1 MHSHTHGHHHHHHH
15 SGKGSRLWLVFAL
28 NFSFTIIEFIGG
40 YFTNSFAIT
49 SDAFHD
55 LGDSLAL
62 FGAILLERYAHK
74 RRNDNYSYGYRR
86 FSLLS
91 AMLISSILMISSVFI
106 IYQAVQQLSNPP
118 ELHTTGMIWLALAG
132 VLVNGSAALQ
142 LFKKG
147 QGLNE
152 KAIRLHLLED
162 TMGWL
167 AVLVGALVIWLT
179 GFTVIDPILSLIIA
193 LWILVN
199 AVKGIKNV
207 LQIMLQASPLEVDT
221 ERIKESLRIIKGVD
235 SVNDLHIWSLDGERN
250 ISTVHVSIDKEM
262 NLSEAMNVKEKIRES
277 MQSMGSGH
285 TTVEIDLENADC
297 EFGDCD

>member
-1 MHSHTHGHHHHHHH
+1 M
-15 SGKGSRLWLVFAL
+15 WLVFAL
-28 NFSFTIIEFIGG
+28 NFGFTIVEFIGG

-74 RRNDNYSYGYRR
+74 RRSENYTYGYRR

-106 IYQAVQQLSNPP
+106 IYQAVQHLSSPP

-132 VLVNGSAALQ
+132 VIVNGSAALQ

-147 QGLNE
+147 QNLNE

-162 TMGWL
+162 TLGWI
-167 AVLVGALVIWLT
+167 AVLIGALVIRFT
-179 GFTVIDPILSLIIA
+179 GYTVIDPILSLIIA

-199 AVKGIKNV
+199 AVKGIRNAM
-207 LQIMLQASPLEVDT
+207 QIMLQASPVQVDT
-221 ERIKESLRIIKGVD
+221 EKIKESLRSIRGVS

-250 ISTVHVSIDKEM
+250 ISTVHVSIEEQM
-262 NLSEAMNVKEKIRES
+262 SLSEAMDAKEKVKES
-277 MQSMGSGH
+277 MQSLGSGH
-285 TTVEIDLENADC
+285 TTVEIELKNTDC
-297 EFGDCD
+297 EFEDCD